1 MPTQART
8 IKIAPSLLS
17 ADFSNLSGQIH
28 LAEKG
33 GADWLHLDIMD
44 GHFVPNITFGP
55 MVVAAIRRHTK
66 LPLDAHLMVE
76 NPDRWIDGFRNA
88 GADCCT
94 VHAEACIHLHRTIQ
108 HIRSTGMKAGVSIN
122 PATPVSILSEILPDV
137 DLVLI
142 MTVNPGFG
150 GQKFI
155 ASTLRKIREVSAA
168 IRTNPSP
175 IELEVDGGVDT
186 SNARQLVLAGATV
199 LVAGNS
205 IFSGKNIPA
214 AVRLLRKSALR

>member
-1 MPTQART
+1 MPKTKRT
-8 IKIAPSLLS
+8 IRIAPSLLS
-17 ADFSNLSGQIH
+17 ADFSDLAGQIRQ
-28 LAEKG
+28 AEKG

-66 LPLDAHLMVE
+66 LLLDAHLMVE
-76 NPDRWIDGFRNA
+76 NPDRWIEGFRDA

-122 PATPVSILSEILPDV
+122 PATPAAVLSEILPDV

-155 ASTLRKIREVSAA
+155 ASSLSKIREVSAA
-168 IRTNPSP
+168 IRTIPSR
-175 IELEVDGGVDT
+175 IELEVDGGVDA
-186 SNARQLVLAGATV
+186 SNAAQLARAGATV

-205 IFSGKNIPA
+205 IFSKPNIPA
-214 AVRLLRKSALR
+214 AVRALRTAALR